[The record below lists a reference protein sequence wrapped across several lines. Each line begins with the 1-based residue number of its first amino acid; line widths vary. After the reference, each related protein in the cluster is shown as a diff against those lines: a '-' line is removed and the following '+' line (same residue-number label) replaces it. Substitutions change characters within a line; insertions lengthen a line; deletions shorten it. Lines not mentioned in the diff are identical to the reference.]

1 MKRLTLS
8 LLLFAALPI
17 LSFGQS
23 QNLITGAISSSGSTC
38 QPGGTYT
45 NCVIAAIPSGATAPP
60 QSVGVTITGTFSG
73 TLQFEISLDNGANWS
88 AVNATPPNS
97 TSAVTSTTSTGFWA
111 ISAAG
116 GSHVRVRASALASGS
131 ATASI
136 NPSQA
141 IVPSAGGGGGSGLSG
156 MTGGQ
161 IPVAATASTVTSSK
175 AIQGTDANLL
185 SSGTISG
192 TAATLCT
199 DANGGATT
207 SGCGSGF
214 SPTTFQS
221 SAVTTNIAAAN
232 IVASAGS
239 TKLYH
244 FDWEVSLTVV
254 GASCTGSTTVVVNA
268 VLTDPNTSSPQTVA
282 LGTITVASLGN
293 GTLGYVADGSESF
306 YVKTGTALQYST
318 TSYTAG
324 SGCVT
329 NPTYQVTGEVF

>member
-1 MKRLTLS
+1 MRKLAYLIF
-8 LLLFAALPI
+8 LAAVFA
-17 LSFGQS
+17 
-23 QNLITGAISSSGSTC
+23 GAQPNG
-38 QPGGTYT
+38 PGGTTASGGTSLIPVKVASLSSYT
-45 NCVIAAIPSGATAPP
+45 SSGA
-60 QSVGVTITGTFSG
+60 GVTVAVKDGASSTDCSTGGGSTPVLCQYSG
-73 TLQFEISLDNGANWS
+73 SSWS
-88 AVNATPPNS
+88 AIA
-97 TSAVTSTTSTGFWA
+97 
-111 ISAAG
+111 
-116 GSHVRVRASALASGS
+116 
-131 ATASI
+131 
-136 NPSQA
+136 
-141 IVPSAGGGGGSGLSG
+141 GGGGSGLSG
-156 MTGGQ
+156 MTASQ
-161 IPVAATASTVTSSK
+161 VPIAATATTVTSSK
-175 AIQGTDANLL
+175 AIQGTDTSLL

-192 TAATLCT
+192 TSVALCT

-268 VLTDPNTSSPQTVA
+268 VLTDPNTSSPQTIA
-282 LGTITVASLGN
+282 LGTITIASLGN

-324 SGCVT
+324 SGCGT